1 MDFDALKNLPGEKLL
16 DITPI
21 YIDIGRKKLGIA
33 VIGPVCDGYVLKD
46 SFENTIR
53 SGKAAKIAYMIGGT
67 KNDIAM
73 VDDIERSPMYQSHKN
88 FAYEMNRKGNP
99 TYMYMFNR
107 IMPGD
112 DSGAF
117 HACDLWYVF
126 GTTNRCW
133 RPLGEEDT
141 DLANDVM
148 DNWASFFKTGKPKD
162 EKWLPLTEGDTNI
175 HKFEI

>member
-1 MDFDALKNLPGEKLL
+1 MSVSEYFASFCSNLRMGV
-16 DITPI
+16 DT
-21 YIDIGRKKLGIA
+21 
-33 VIGPVCDGYVLKD
+33 VD
-46 SFENTIR
+46 SIQRR

-73 VDDIERSPMYQSHKN
+73 VETIEKSPMYQSHKN
-88 FAYEMNRKGNP
+88 FSYEMNRQGNP

-133 RPLGEEDT
+133 RPLGEEDWT
-141 DLANDVM
+141 LANRVM
-148 DNWASFFKTGKPKD
+148 DNWASFFRTGKPKD
-162 EKWLPLTEGDTNI
+162 EKWLPLTEGDANI
-175 HKFEI
+175 HKFEL